1 MTWMTGI
8 MHDDK
13 VDKSAST
20 TSQSAFEWVVLI
32 LSFFACGHHLRK
44 SGWHSTT
51 HHRCFSGLAL
61 FHIVHVAYCATF
73 SFANAVGGSGSGALI
88 ESRFEETSCKYQ
100 RRVNRPFWVA
110 IWPLWIILLYL
121 FFQHFE
127 KILVDEET
135 GFKACIIKGR
145 SIFYGAWVL
154 TTVVTCVWILFKLK
168 GDSDLRCA
176 QVANTAFGGRYFSV
190 TFVSL
195 LELSWLFMRYGRRV
209 LRELN
214 PTWHDKASVC
224 ALALN
229 LCGALMAARRGTHRP
244 QPAQP

>member
-13 VDKSAST
+13 VDHRAST

-73 SFANAVGGSGSGALI
+73 SFVNAVGGSGSGALI
-88 ESRFEETSCKYQ
+88 ESRFEETSWKYQ
-100 RRVNRPFWVA
+100 RRVDFPFWVA

-127 KILVDEET
+127 KCSWTKEPASRPKSL
-135 GFKACIIKGR
+135 KA
-145 SIFYGAWVL
+145 AH
-154 TTVVTCVWILFKLK
+154 
-168 GDSDLRCA
+168 
-176 QVANTAFGGRYFSV
+176 YF
-190 TFVSL
+190 T
-195 LELSWLFMRYGRRV
+195 RGIDTDYGRHHHC
-209 LRELN
+209 L
-214 PTWHDKASVC
+214 D
-224 ALALN
+224 
-229 LCGALMAARRGTHRP
+229 
-244 QPAQP
+244 